1 MHPVYK
7 EKEAD
12 LEYNGYLLW
21 GLIAVELFM
30 SFSFLG
36 YIHIEPISITFV
48 YIPVLVAG
56 CVLGPRESSIVG
68 AVFGLASMWKASAFY
83 VGVGDAVF
91 SPVMSGHPLE
101 SILLSVGTRTI
112 FGLIVGLLYRTA
124 RRSSHPLIGIVIV
137 TSMGRTMHTV
147 LVYGC
152 MGMFFPEAGFDILD
166 TFNDIMR
173 WDFIPF
179 LFVANVTVL
188 CCYLFRKSRYMTD
201 LLHRLHMGDEIS
213 SIVPR
218 YRKPLAVMTVLVLFA
233 SVSAALYFTNRI
245 RTVLTEYGLEPE
257 ERAAYDIMYLQIQ
270 FLLGMMALALI
281 AIIVIIM
288 YQKNFNYL
296 YYEARMDGLTG
307 LFGRELFFQTGN
319 DLLRTL
325 PADRQGRYA
334 CFFMLDID
342 DFKMINDVYGHPA
355 GDGVLKEVAGYMKKI
370 FGGKGVFG
378 RLGGDEF
385 AGLVSQPVTK
395 EEIEGLLNELK
406 EGIGRIQ
413 VGDKKITCSIGVI
426 PAEKEY
432 SMESLYKN
440 ADRLLYEAK
449 KKGKDRFVFGYRFE
463 EREGKA

>member
-1 MHPVYK
+1 
-7 EKEAD
+7 
-12 LEYNGYLLW
+12 
-21 GLIAVELFM
+21 
-30 SFSFLG
+30 
-36 YIHIEPISITFV
+36 
-48 YIPVLVAG
+48 
-56 CVLGPRESSIVG
+56 
-68 AVFGLASMWKASAFY
+68 
-83 VGVGDAVF
+83 
-91 SPVMSGHPLE
+91 
-101 SILLSVGTRTI
+101 
-112 FGLIVGLLYRTA
+112 
-124 RRSSHPLIGIVIV
+124 
-137 TSMGRTMHTV
+137 
-147 LVYGC
+147 
-152 MGMFFPEAGFDILD
+152 MFFPEAGFDILD

-257 ERAAYDIMYLQIQ
+257 ERAAYDIMHLQIQ

-342 DFKMINDVYGHPA
+342 DFTRIVIHSILYLRPHHPA
-355 GDGVLKEVAGYMKKI
+355 RQKEV
-370 FGGKGVFG
+370 
-378 RLGGDEF
+378 
-385 AGLVSQPVTK
+385 
-395 EEIEGLLNELK
+395 LLDRYHPL
-406 EGIGRIQ
+406 
-413 VGDKKITCSIGVI
+413 
-426 PAEKEY
+426 
-432 SMESLYKN
+432 ES
-440 ADRLLYEAK
+440 
-449 KKGKDRFVFGYRFE
+449 
-463 EREGKA
+463 